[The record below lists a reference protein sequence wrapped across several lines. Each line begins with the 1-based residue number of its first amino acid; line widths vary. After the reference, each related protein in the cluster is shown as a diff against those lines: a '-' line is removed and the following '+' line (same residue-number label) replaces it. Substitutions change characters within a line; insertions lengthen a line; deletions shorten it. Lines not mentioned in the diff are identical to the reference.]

1 MQFPESLTFAILM
14 TKTHKNWTLF
24 FGILTAL
31 VIVLSQLFWFQ
42 AATFTKKVA
51 ETEQKK
57 DAAKEATQEAQISL
71 PSSSLPSTNTVVV
84 EHDFSFIH
92 EILFEKENST
102 EVSKSVLQTAGK
114 FFQTLFRAIISPNA
128 P

>member
-1 MQFPESLTFAILM
+1 MNG
-14 TKTHKNWTLF
+14 KHKIWTLF
-24 FGILTAL
+24 FGILTAM

-51 ETEQKK
+51 ETEQKS
-57 DAAKEATQEAQISL
+57 DAAKETTQEAQISL
-71 PSSSLPSTNTVVV
+71 PSSSNTVVV

-92 EILFEKENST
+92 EILFEKENSP
-102 EVSKSVLQTAGK
+102 EVSKSVLLTAGK

>member
-1 MQFPESLTFAILM
+1 MNGKQ
-14 TKTHKNWTLF
+14 KNWTLF

-42 AATFTKKVA
+42 AATLTKKVA
-51 ETEQKK
+51 ETEQQSDAPKK
-57 DAAKEATQEAQISL
+57 ATQEAHISL
-71 PSSSLPSTNTVVV
+71 PSSSLPSSNTVVV

-92 EILFEKENST
+92 EILFERENSP

>member
-1 MQFPESLTFAILM
+1 MNS
-14 TKTHKNWTLF
+14 KHKNWTLF
-24 FGILTAL
+24 FGILTAS

-42 AATFTKKVA
+42 TATLTKKVA
-51 ETEQKK
+51 KTEQKS
-57 DAAKEATQEAQISL
+57 DAAQQTQEEAQISL

-84 EHDFSFIH
+84 EHDFTFLH
-92 EILFEKENST
+92 EILFEKETSP

>member
-1 MQFPESLTFAILM
+1 MNG
-14 TKTHKNWTLF
+14 KHKNWTLF
-24 FGILTAL
+24 FGIITAL

-51 ETEQKK
+51 ETEQKNN
-57 DAAKEATQEAQISL
+57 ATKEATQEAQISL
-71 PSSSLPSTNTVVV
+71 PSSSLPSSNTVVV

-92 EILFEKENST
+92 EILFEKETSP
-102 EVSKSVLQTAGK
+102 EASKSVLLTAGK
-114 FFQTLFRAIISPNA
+114 FFHTLFRAIISPNA

>member
-1 MQFPESLTFAILM
+1 M
-14 TKTHKNWTLF
+14 TKKQKNWTLF
-24 FGILTAL
+24 LGILTAL

-51 ETEQKK
+51 ETEQKS
-57 DAAKEATQEAQISL
+57 DADKTNEGADYISI
-71 PSSSLPSTNTVVV
+71 PSSSMPTTNTVVV
-84 EHDFSFIH
+84 EHDFTFLH
-92 EILFEKENST
+92 EILFEKETSP

>member
-1 MQFPESLTFAILM
+1 MNSKQKKWS
-14 TKTHKNWTLF
+14 LF
-24 FGILTAL
+24 FGIVTAL

-51 ETEQKK
+51 EVEQKADTTK
-57 DAAKEATQEAQISL
+57 GASEETQISL

-84 EHDFSFIH
+84 EHDFTFLH
-92 EILFEKENST
+92 EILFEKETSP

>member
-1 MQFPESLTFAILM
+1 MNSKQ
-14 TKTHKNWTLF
+14 KNWTLF

-42 AATFTKKVA
+42 AATLTKKVA
-51 ETEQKK
+51 KTEQKS
-57 DAAKEATQEAQISL
+57 DASEEAQISL
-71 PSSSLPSTNTVVV
+71 PSSSSLPSTNTVVV
-84 EHDFSFIH
+84 EHDFTFLH
-92 EILFEKENST
+92 EILFEKETSP

>member
-1 MQFPESLTFAILM
+1 MNGKQ
-14 TKTHKNWTLF
+14 KNWTLF
-24 FGILTAL
+24 FGILTAM

-42 AATFTKKVA
+42 AATLTKKVA
-51 ETEQKK
+51 AKEQKA

-84 EHDFSFIH
+84 ENDFSFIH
-92 EILFEKENST
+92 EILFEKENSP
-102 EVSKSVLQTAGK
+102 EASKTILFTAGK